1 MKRLFD
7 ILLAAVLGAGFSIP
21 MLILAIAVYYDM
33 GSILFCQVR
42 PGKNGVPFVLY
53 KFKSMKDSFDS
64 YGILLDDAKR
74 VSSLG
79 RFIRS
84 TSLDELPS
92 IYNVL
97 IGNMSFVGPRPLLM
111 EYMNFYSTFQMR
123 RHEVK
128 PGITGW
134 AQVNGRNSLT
144 WEEKF
149 AYDVWYVDNN
159 NFWLDIKI
167 LFMTIL
173 AVLNRKGVN
182 FSKDVTMP
190 KFNGSNKIEKE

>member
-1 MKRLFD
+1 
-7 ILLAAVLGAGFSIP
+7 
-21 MLILAIAVYYDM
+21 
-33 GSILFCQVR
+33 
-42 PGKNGVPFVLY
+42 
-53 KFKSMKDSFDS
+53 
-64 YGILLDDAKR
+64 
-74 VSSLG
+74 
-79 RFIRS
+79 
-84 TSLDELPS
+84 
-92 IYNVL
+92 
-97 IGNMSFVGPRPLLM
+97 M

>member
-7 ILLAAVLGAGFSIP
+7 ILLAALLGGVFFIP

-33 GSILFCQVR
+33 GSILFCQIR

-111 EYMNFYSTFQMR
+111 EYMDFYSTFQMR

-167 LFMTIL
+167 LLMTIL